1 MKPVLIKQ
9 PIGMGD
15 IFFTIKIAQSF
26 LEKGHQVIHP
36 VTKELNFFKNCLIN
50 NIEYVCVE
58 DDFAHKNL
66 YTRAPQ
72 GAITEHDSCIV
83 IATDGADFA
92 SEGCGIMLSKYQL
105 AGINYQD
112 WASFFKFQRN
122 RAKEEALLK
131 YLGITKGDEFIL
143 INKNIG
149 SKGHSSSWDFPV
161 PNKKK
166 VVESRP
172 VDGFNLFDW
181 CGVLQEASEFHIM
194 ETSLCYILEKLDLK
208 ATIFKLYHRQY
219 NHLGQKGKYSV
230 DQFKQMYTKHPW
242 EHSEEAIL
250 LYKED

>member
-1 MKPVLIKQ
+1 MKPVLMKQ

-15 IFFTIKIAQSF
+15 IFFTIKIAESF
-26 LEKGHQVIHP
+26 KKKGHQVIHP
-36 VTKELNFFKNCLIN
+36 VTKELDFFKDRLIN
-50 NIEYVCVE
+50 DIEYVCVE
-58 DDFAHKNL
+58 DDFLNKNL
-66 YTRAPQ
+66 YTRAPL
-72 GAITEHDSCIV
+72 GAITEYDSCIV
-83 IATDGADFA
+83 VATDGANFVNKA
-92 SEGCGIMLSKYQL
+92 CGIMLSKYHL
-105 AGINYQD
+105 AGIKYQD

-122 RAKEEALLK
+122 RTKEEALLK

-161 PNKKK
+161 PDNKK
-166 VVESRP
+166 VIECHYI
-172 VDGFNLFDW
+172 DGFDLFDW
-181 CGVLQEASEFHIM
+181 CGVLEAASEFHIM

-250 LYKED
+250 LHKED